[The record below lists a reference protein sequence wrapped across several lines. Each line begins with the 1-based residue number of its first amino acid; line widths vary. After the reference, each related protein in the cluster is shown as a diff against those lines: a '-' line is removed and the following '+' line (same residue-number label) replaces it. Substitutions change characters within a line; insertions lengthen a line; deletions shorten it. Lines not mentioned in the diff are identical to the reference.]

1 MHIDL
6 KLPQGAAFS
15 DLKVRRCDDDAIDLD
30 MDLVHRICQLNGW
43 DCEKGRANPGPVV
56 STILS
61 VWYKKHLEQGG
72 EPDAV
77 MESFRLQSEID
88 QGHAPH

>member
-6 KLPQGAAFS
+6 KLPQGYTFA

-30 MDLVHRICQLNGW
+30 MDLVARICLLNDW
-43 DCEKGRANPGPVV
+43 NFEKVRANPGPVV

-61 VWYKKHLEQGG
+61 IWYKKHLAEGG
-72 EPDAV
+72 EVDPV
-77 MESFRLQSEID
+77 MEAFRLQSEIE
-88 QGHAPH
+88 QGHPPH

>member
-6 KLPQGAAFS
+6 KLPQGATFS

-30 MDLVHRICQLNGW
+30 MNLVQRLCQLNDW
-43 DCEKGRANPGPVV
+43 DFEKVRANPGPVI

-61 VWYKKHLEQGG
+61 VWYKQHMALGG
-72 EPDAV
+72 EPDPV
-77 MESFRLQSEID
+77 MESFRLQSEIA
-88 QGHAPH
+88 QGHPPH

>member
-6 KLPQGAAFS
+6 KLPQGTTFC

-30 MDLVHRICQLNGW
+30 MNLVQRICQLNNW
-43 DCEKGRANPGPVV
+43 NFDKVRANPGPVI
-56 STILS
+56 STILT
-61 VWYKKHLEQGG
+61 VWYKKHLAEGG
-72 EPDAV
+72 SPDAV

-88 QGHAPH
+88 QGHPPH

>member
-15 DLKVRRCDDDAIDLD
+15 DLQVRRCDDDAIDLD
-30 MDLVHRICQLNGW
+30 MDLVQRICQLNDW
-43 DCEKGRANPGPVV
+43 DFEKVRANPGPVV

-61 VWYKKHLEQGG
+61 VWYKKHLEHGG
-72 EPDAV
+72 EADAV
-77 MESFRLQSEID
+77 MESFRLQSEIA
-88 QGHAPH
+88 QGHPPH